1 MNVVN
6 VEKLS
11 TATHTLFCIEEFTP
25 EKSPISVLSVAR
37 PSPGVQLLPCTT
49 ESMPESEPRSTA
61 QPPSM
66 HLEHS

>member
-11 TATHTLFCIEEFTP
+11 TETRTLFCIGEFTP

-37 PSPGVQLLPCTT
+37 PSPGVQPSLCIT
-49 ESMPESEPRSTA
+49 ESMPEREPLNTA
-61 QPPSM
+61 QPHWM
-66 HLEHS
+66 HLEHF